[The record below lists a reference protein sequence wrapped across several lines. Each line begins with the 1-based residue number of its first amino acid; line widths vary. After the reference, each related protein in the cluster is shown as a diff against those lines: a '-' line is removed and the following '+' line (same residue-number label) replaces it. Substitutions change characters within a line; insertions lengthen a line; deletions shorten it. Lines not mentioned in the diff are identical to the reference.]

1 MQKRIIQC
9 LDEPSTGFEKGIT
22 LFSILLIYVSIV
34 QLAIEV
40 RYPELAF
47 SNKTAFLACE
57 YFVLG
62 IFTIEAGIRI
72 IFDPNR
78 WQYFKRFSGIVDL
91 LAIVPG
97 LLAIFLPFLDSTAWI
112 RVLRLFRLLRIFK
125 LVRYGDITGGI
136 TQALTPFF
144 AIAIGLKGIMVAVE
158 GQDWWQALT

>member
-1 MQKRIIQC
+1 MQKKIIQC

-22 LFSILLIYVSIV
+22 LFLILLIYVSIV

-78 WQYFKRFSGIVDL
+78 WRYFKRFSGIVDL

-97 LLAIFLPFLDSTAWI
+97 LLAIFLPTL
-112 RVLRLFRLLRIFK
+112 
-125 LVRYGDITGGI
+125 G
-136 TQALTPFF
+136 PP
-144 AIAIGLKGIMVAVE
+144 AIGSASPRSSRAISNL
-158 GQDWWQALT
+158 ALPGRQKPNSTGLPDS